1 MTGTEVL
8 RNFAR
13 ISLPRLGP
21 TLIILTM
28 LGACSTTQKGSTGS
42 GQQAAAPISEAGT
55 PRSGTAGA
63 GSAQQGA
70 AGAEGSA
77 QPQDSTRG
85 NTAAQ
90 GGVAAN
96 EDQATVGGTIQ
107 IAPLE
112 IEALDSPATGARDAG
127 ASSSASAGEAA
138 DSLTDEAAQL
148 KRQLAEQAAQ
158 IDRIREEQKS
168 AALREEADAAKQRD
182 EALAATETATSAAKQ
197 AAAAEAARQS
207 ASREAALKARDD
219 LAVFPPNPNAG
230 ESSFEESAVQPALER
245 SVYFGFNDVTV
256 PKEYDS
262 MLMANV
268 DYLKAHRDAK
278 VRVEGNCDERGSREF
293 NLALGARRAEAVK
306 RALVLLGTDASRV
319 STISYGS
326 EKPVATGN
334 DEESYSRNR
343 RADIVY

>member
-63 GSAQQGA
+63 GSA
-70 AGAEGSA
+70 GAEGSA
-77 QPQDSTRG
+77 QPQELTRG

-96 EDQATVGGTIQ
+96 EDQAAIGGTIQ

-127 ASSSASAGEAA
+127 ASSSASAGAAA

-158 IDRIREEQKS
+158 IDRLREEQKS
-168 AALREEADAAKQRD
+168 AALQEEADAAKQRD
-182 EALAATETATSAAKQ
+182 EALAATETATSAERQ
-197 AAAAEAARQS
+197 AAAAEAARQL

-219 LAVFPPNPNAG
+219 LAVFPPNPGTG

-245 SVYFGFNDVTV
+245 SVYFAFNDVTV
-256 PKEYDS
+256 DKEYDS

-268 DYLKAHRDAK
+268 DYLRAHPDAA
-278 VRVEGNCDERGSREF
+278 VRVEGNCDERGSREL

-306 RALVLLGTDASRV
+306 RALVLLGTDASRI
-319 STISYGS
+319 STISYGA

-334 DEESYSRNR
+334 DEESYSKNR